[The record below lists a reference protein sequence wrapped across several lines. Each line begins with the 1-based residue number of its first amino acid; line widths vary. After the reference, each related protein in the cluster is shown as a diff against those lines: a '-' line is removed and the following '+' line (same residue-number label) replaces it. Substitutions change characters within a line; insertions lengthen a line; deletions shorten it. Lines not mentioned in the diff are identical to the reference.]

1 MKKEHAFLASIC
13 LLLSLTPAALTSDF
27 EEDEDYVDPTVDPKV
42 AGRKPVFT
50 FCAMRADDGPCK
62 ALMKRFYFNILTF
75 ECEEFIYGGCQG
87 NENRFDSVEECKAT
101 CLEEFSPLKK
111 STLEKGKPDLCFL
124 EDDVGICR
132 AYITRYFYNNQT
144 RQCEPFAY
152 GGCLG
157 NLNNFESLE
166 ECKSTCDL
174 PMSDV
179 QVDGH
184 RTTPA
189 PLVTKN
195 TKSLTSQ
202 STKASSIWE
211 FYGPSWCLTPA
222 DKGLCRANET
232 RYFYDAV
239 TAKCRPF
246 NYSGCGGNENNFASK
261 RACVRACKKGFIRRK
276 SKEGLIKTKKKRKRP
291 RVKVGYDYY
300 VRKI

>member
-1 MKKEHAFLASIC
+1 MKKEHVFLASVC

-87 NENRFDSVEECKAT
+87 NENRFDSVEECKTT

-174 PMSDV
+174 PKF
-179 QVDGH
+179 H
-184 RTTPA
+184 
-189 PLVTKN
+189 
-195 TKSLTSQ
+195 
-202 STKASSIWE
+202 
-211 FYGPSWCLTPA
+211 GPSWCLTPA

-232 RYFYDAV
+232 RFFYDAV

-291 RVKVGYDYY
+291 RVKVVYDYY